1 MTVKNPP
8 CCCVFAA
15 NGGFCILLE
24 LGEKMKSGY
33 IETGIIVGTHGVR
46 GEMRVQPWAD
56 SPKDFVKLNR
66 LYLDDKGENELK
78 IKSKRVH
85 GNIVLLGCEGV
96 DSIEAAERLRNHKL
110 YAARED
116 VLPKG
121 KRYLVAD
128 IIGCKVYDFADES
141 KLYGEIIDT
150 TSTGAN
156 DVWHM
161 KAENGEQV
169 LIPVIPDII
178 KQVDV
183 DSGIIKI
190 TPMRGLFDED

>member
-1 MTVKNPP
+1 
-8 CCCVFAA
+8 
-15 NGGFCILLE
+15 
-24 LGEKMKSGY
+24 MKSDY
-33 IETGIIVGTHGVR
+33 IETGLIVGTHGVR
-46 GEMRVQPWAD
+46 GEMRVQPWSD
-56 SPKDFVKLNR
+56 SPKDFVRLNR
-66 LYLDDKGENELK
+66 LYLDDKGERELK

-85 GNIVLLGCEGV
+85 GNIVLLCCDGI
-96 DSIEAAERLRNHKL
+96 DSIEQAERLRNHKL
-110 YAARED
+110 YAARQD

-128 IIGCKVYDFADES
+128 IIGCKVYDFDDET
-141 KLYGEIIDT
+141 KLYGEITDI

-161 KAENGEQV
+161 KAENGGQV

-178 KQVDV
+178 KTVDV

-190 TPMRGLFDED
+190 TPMKGLFDEN

>member
-1 MTVKNPP
+1 
-8 CCCVFAA
+8 
-15 NGGFCILLE
+15 
-24 LGEKMKSGY
+24 MKLDY
-33 IETGIIVGTHGVR
+33 IETGLIVGTHGVR

-56 SPKDFVKLNR
+56 SPKDFAKLNR
-66 LYLDDKGENELK
+66 LYLDGKGEHELK
-78 IKSKRVH
+78 IISKRVH
-85 GNIVLLGCEGV
+85 GNIVLLNCEDV
-96 DSIEAAERLRNHKL
+96 DSIEKAERLRNHKL
-110 YAARED
+110 YAARKD

-128 IIGCKVYDFADES
+128 IIGCKVYDFDNDS
-141 KLYGEIIDT
+141 KLYGEITDT

-161 KAENGEQV
+161 KAESGNEV

-183 DSGIIKI
+183 DGGIIKI